1 MLTESATAGS
11 KSDRRRL
18 GLANLLG
25 VLFQPI
31 MVGGIVGL
39 MAWSAWMSRPSGRPS
54 AGAILSC
61 VGTTARTFSWTVRL
75 LIPVAA
81 ILVFSVL
88 HAEGYR
94 IAGTLPFTVAG
105 FVSGYGGM
113 LHLLLGL
120 PDAVPAW
127 AALLIGAAF
136 CAIGWLLTR
145 RRAPRYAALYL
156 IMLVGFPLAM
166 FAARLPNIL
175 FPRYYLAPAIVFLL
189 LLSDLFAVAWG
200 RGGAMR
206 LLGLALLAAI
216 AIGNGS
222 DAWLLLRDGR
232 DQTAAAMQ
240 MVGGS
245 GPVLVATDQD
255 IRNRPIVEYFA
266 KRLNLPITYVPITE
280 ICARNPQWLLSSS
293 VDAEMP
299 EKLDTS
305 PVGCNKIFEKQAAFP
320 QWGLSGLPWTVYR
333 AAP

>member
-1 MLTESATAGS
+1 
-11 KSDRRRL
+11 
-18 GLANLLG
+18 
-25 VLFQPI
+25 
-31 MVGGIVGL
+31 
-39 MAWSAWMSRPSGRPS
+39 
-54 AGAILSC
+54 
-61 VGTTARTFSWTVRL
+61 
-75 LIPVAA
+75 
-81 ILVFSVL
+81 
-88 HAEGYR
+88 
-94 IAGTLPFTVAG
+94 
-105 FVSGYGGM
+105 
-113 LHLLLGL
+113 
-120 PDAVPAW
+120 
-127 AALLIGAAF
+127 
-136 CAIGWLLTR
+136 
-145 RRAPRYAALYL
+145 
-156 IMLVGFPLAM
+156 
-166 FAARLPNIL
+166 
-175 FPRYYLAPAIVFLL
+175 
-189 LLSDLFAVAWG
+189 
-200 RGGAMR
+200 
-206 LLGLALLAAI
+206 LLAAI